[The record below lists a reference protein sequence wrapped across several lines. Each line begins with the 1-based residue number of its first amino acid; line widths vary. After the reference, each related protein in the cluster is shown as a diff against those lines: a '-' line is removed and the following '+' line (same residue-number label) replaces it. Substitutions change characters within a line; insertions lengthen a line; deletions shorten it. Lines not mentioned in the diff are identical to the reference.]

1 MLAMFVYAYKSLGG
15 FSLMN
20 VLITSAGRRVE
31 LVRLFKKA
39 AAAYNG
45 LVFCA
50 DCSDSAPALKFCDKP
65 FVVGRIDSENYVE
78 RLLDIC
84 KAEKVGLLVPTID
97 TELELLAANAKR
109 FLAEANCRVNISPPE
124 TVRICADKIKTQ
136 AFFEQN
142 NIKCPKMVSSD
153 ICGSLGL
160 KYPMFVKP
168 RAGSSSINAFKAE
181 NYEQYSF
188 FREYVKDCIVQ
199 EFVSGTEYTVD
210 LLCDF
215 CGNFKAMGARQRLSV
230 RAGEVLKALTV
241 KDAQIESAV
250 KDIAKKLGLF
260 GVNTLQCIKNESG
273 IYFTEINAR
282 FGGGAPVSVYAGLD
296 LPRHLIDMASGKD
309 VCIDDSF
316 RENMLFSRFDD
327 CVLVR

>member
-1 MLAMFVYAYKSLGG
+1 
-15 FSLMN
+15 MN

-31 LVRLFKKA
+31 LVRLFKRAQA
-39 AAAYNG
+39 ADNG
-45 LVFCA
+45 RVFCA

-65 FVVGRIDSENYVE
+65 FVVGRIDSGNYIE
-78 RLLDIC
+78 QLLDIC
-84 KAEKVGLLVPTID
+84 RAENVGLLVPTID
-97 TELELLAANAKR
+97 TELEILAANARR
-109 FLAEANCRVNISPPE
+109 FLDEANCRVSVSPPK
-124 TVRICADKIKTQ
+124 TVRICADKVKTQ

-160 KYPMFVKP
+160 KYPMFIKP
-168 RAGSSSINAFKAE
+168 RAGSSSINAFKAN

-199 EFVSGTEYTVD
+199 EFVSGEEYTVD
-210 LLCDF
+210 MLCDF
-215 CGNFKAMGARQRLSV
+215 NGNFKAMGARRRLSV
-230 RAGEVLKALTV
+230 RAGEVLKGLTV

-250 KDIAKKLGLF
+250 KDIAKKLRFF
-260 GVNTLQCIKNESG
+260 GVITLQCIKNECG

-282 FGGGAPVSVYAGLD
+282 FGGGAPMSVYAGLD
-296 LPRHLIDMASGKD
+296 LPRHLIDIAKGKD
-309 VCIDDSF
+309 VCIADSF

-327 CVLVR
+327 CVLAR